1 MRNSSRVLF
10 RLLVAMLVLPP
21 APRVV
26 LAQSAPQFSD
36 LAPKR
41 WSTIEI
47 VTSDFDSV
55 DRLREATGIPLGA
68 LLPINDPRV
77 QQACDSIRR
86 EVPGKV
92 VQCRQFV
99 GDQVDAEYLVEIDDQ
114 APSAAAPPHCSPAQL
129 APDLVAL
136 MGEWAQIKSTSK
148 PTDDGPPER
157 VNAEQYL
164 DYNTPERHQQAQRTH
179 SIVRVRIRDLE
190 EASNSCTARSRADAI
205 GFMNYTGSPSRAIKF
220 ASAHMVDPDLL
231 VRDVA
236 VRLLGVFNRFIS
248 KNEVAGIVNG
258 ACALTFGGFADRN
271 KSLILLNRMRLGG
284 LVSFE
289 TLDAKCQAQ
298 IRAIARTSNAI
309 QTGRPAQRLV
319 ESADARMNK

>member
-1 MRNSSRVLF
+1 
-10 RLLVAMLVLPP
+10 
-21 APRVV
+21 
-26 LAQSAPQFSD
+26 
-36 LAPKR
+36 
-41 WSTIEI
+41 
-47 VTSDFDSV
+47 
-55 DRLREATGIPLGA
+55 LGA

-86 EVPGKV
+86 EVPAKV
-92 VQCRQFV
+92 VHCRQFV
-99 GDQVDAEYLVEIDDQ
+99 GDEVDAEYLVEIDDQ
-114 APSAAAPPHCSPAQL
+114 APSAAPPHCSPAQL
-129 APDLVAL
+129 APDLAAL
-136 MGEWAQIKSTSK
+136 VDEWARIKSPSK

-164 DYNTPERHQQAQRTH
+164 DYNTPERHQQAERMH
-179 SIVRVRIRDLE
+179 SIVRVRIRELE
-190 EASNSCTARSRADAI
+190 KASNSCTAQSRADAI

-220 ASAHMVDPDLL
+220 ASAHMDDPDLL

-248 KNEVAGIVNG
+248 KNEVADIVHG

-271 KSLILLNRMRLGG
+271 KSIILLDRMRLGG
-284 LVSFE
+284 LVSFG
-289 TLDAKCQAQ
+289 TLGAKCQAQ

-319 ESADARMNK
+319 KSADPRMSK